1 MRYSINP
8 NRTLLGNLVSRFT
21 QRTPDKATVSSDKMA
36 KVSEKVS
43 TVIDQS
49 NYLSR
54 DLSWLKFNERVL
66 DQARS
71 QQAPL
76 EDRTLMERLKFLAIS
91 ASNLDEFFSIRVGS
105 LYNYLDYHKQ
115 RVDYSGLREIP
126 FRKALFSTSQQ
137 FCKEQQTVFT
147 DELLP
152 LFAENGLLL
161 GSYADLTPDEQAEAT
176 NYFDRAIYPTLTPML
191 YDYTHTFPVLLA
203 KVLIFGVVTQNPEGA
218 DLQSLRSEDED
229 DRQRLSFVQIPAN
242 LPRFLS
248 FEREEAGES
257 QIVFLPIEAIIR
269 ENIKKLYR
277 NVEITSVNLF
287 RITRNGDFTLDEND
301 DDEVDF
307 IDEVRQK
314 IKNRRLGRVTRVE
327 VEADVNGGLRSPWM
341 LNLLKKRWE
350 IDDLNIFESH
360 TLLDFSAFWQII
372 GNPEF
377 KDDMPRQHAPVAPL
391 GLGRDKNDNIF
402 EVIKQRDLLLHHP
415 YNNFEPVLQLLEQA
429 AEDPNVL
436 AIKITVYR
444 LAKRSRVTEAL
455 LKAAENGKHVSVLFE
470 VKARFDE
477 ENNIREAQRLQ
488 KAGCFVIYGI
498 SRFKTHTKLLLVV
511 RNEGSRV
518 VRYAHMA
525 TGNYNE
531 DTSKLYTDIGLLTTN
546 ETYTHDISEF
556 FNVITGHSLPNEY
569 QYLIT
574 APRDMRGQLL
584 RLIQVETDNAQ
595 RGLPSGICIK
605 ANSLEDKLVID
616 ALYKASQAGVP
627 IRLIIRSICCLRPQR
642 AGLSENISVRS
653 IVGDFLEHTRIY
665 YFHNNGDA
673 KVYGGSADVMVR
685 SFDRRIESL
694 FFLADPR
701 VKQQAILILAYN
713 LRDNVN
719 AYELEEDG
727 NFRKCDVPAG
737 SKPFDIHERFF
748 DVTEK
753 EVMDARLFDP
763 QIKPAEI
770 AEIEEEYQEGAERAI
785 ADI

>member
-1 MRYSINP
+1 MRYSLNP
-8 NRTLLGNLVSRFT
+8 NRTILGNIVSRFT
-21 QRTPDKATVSSDKMA
+21 HRQQDQATTVTDKMA

-43 TVIDQS
+43 SVIDQS
-49 NYLSR
+49 DYLSR

-66 DQARS
+66 DQARRVEP
-71 QQAPL
+71 PL
-76 EDRTLMERLKFLAIS
+76 QDRTLMERLKFLAIS
-91 ASNLDEFFSIRVGS
+91 ASNLDEFFMIRVGS

-115 RVDYSGLREIP
+115 RVDYSGLREVP
-126 FRKALFSTSQQ
+126 FRKALYTTSQQ
-137 FCKEQQTVFT
+137 FFRDQQAVFM
-147 DELLP
+147 DQLLP
-152 LFAENGLLL
+152 LFLENGLQLANY
-161 GSYADLTPDEQAEAT
+161 SDLTADEKTEAT
-176 NYFDRAIYPTLTPML
+176 GYFDRAIYPTLTPML

-203 KVLIFGVVTQNPEGA
+203 KVLIFGVVTQNPDGA
-218 DLQSLRSEDED
+218 NLQSLRSEDED

-248 FEREEAGES
+248 FEREDT
-257 QIVFLPIEAIIR
+257 IVFVPIEEIVR
-269 ENIKKLYR
+269 QNIKKLYR
-277 NVEITSVNLF
+277 NVEILSVNLF

-307 IDEVRQK
+307 LDEVRQK
-314 IKNRRLGRVTRVE
+314 IKSRRLGRVTRVE
-327 VEADVNGGLRSPWM
+327 VETDSNGQVASPWM
-341 LNLLKKRWE
+341 MNLLKKRWE
-350 IDDLNIFESH
+350 IDDLNIFESK
-360 TLLDFSAFWQII
+360 TMLDFSAFWQII
-372 GNPEF
+372 GHPEF
-377 KDDMPRQHAPVAPL
+377 KDDMPRPHVPVPPL
-391 GLGRDKNDNIF
+391 GLGREKNDDIF
-402 EVIKQRDLLLHHP
+402 EIIKQRDLLLHHP

-429 AEDPNVL
+429 AEDPHVL

-498 SRFKTHTKLLLVV
+498 SRYKTHTKLLLVV

-574 APRDMRGQLL
+574 APRDMREQLL
-584 RLIQVETDNAQ
+584 RLIRVEADNAQ

-605 ANSLEDKLVID
+605 VNSLEDKLVID
-616 ALYKASQAGVP
+616 ELYKASQAGVP
-627 IRLIIRSICCLRPQR
+627 IRLIVRSICCLRPHR
-642 AGLSENISVRS
+642 TGLSENITVRS

-665 YFHNNGDA
+665 YFHNNGDP
-673 KVYGGSADVMVR
+673 KIYGGSADVMVR

-694 FFLADPR
+694 FFLADHR
-701 VKQQAILILAYN
+701 VKQLVILILDYN
-713 LRDNVN
+713 LKDNVN
-719 AYELEEDG
+719 SYELMEDG
-727 NFRKCDVPAG
+727 DFKKCKVPTG
-737 SKPFDIHERFF
+737 GQPFNLHQRFF
-748 DVTEK
+748 EVTDK
-753 EVMDARLFDP
+753 EALETRLFDP
-763 QIKPAEI
+763 EIKPAEV
-770 AEIEEEYQEGAERAI
+770 AKIEEEYQEGAERAI
-785 ADI
+785 ANI

>member
-1 MRYSINP
+1 MRNP
-8 NRTLLGNLVSRFT
+8 LNSNRTMLSTLVSRFT
-21 QRTPDKATVSSDKMA
+21 QRNPDKTSQTSDKMA

-43 TVIDQS
+43 SVIDQS

-66 DQARS
+66 DQARNDS
-71 QQAPL
+71 
-76 EDRTLMERLKFLAIS
+76 RTLLERLKFLAIS
-91 ASNLDEFFSIRVGS
+91 ASNLDEFFMIRVGS
-105 LYNYLDYHKQ
+105 LYNYLDYQKQ
-115 RVDYSGLREIP
+115 RVDYSGLREVP
-126 FRKALFSTSQQ
+126 FRKALMTTAQQ
-137 FCKEQQTVFT
+137 FCHDQQDVFVNN
-147 DELLP
+147 LLP
-152 LFAENGLLL
+152 LFAENDMQLVAFNALL
-161 GSYADLTPDEQAEAT
+161 PDEQQEAN
-176 NYFDRAIYPTLTPML
+176 NYFDRTIFPTLTPML

-203 KVLIFGVVTQNPEGA
+203 KVLIFGVVTQNPDGA
-218 DLQSLRSEDED
+218 NLQSLRSEDEE

-242 LPRFLS
+242 LPRFMS
-248 FEREEAGES
+248 FERDEK
-257 QIVFLPIEAIIR
+257 ILFLPIEEVVR
-269 ENIKKLYR
+269 HNIKKLYR
-277 NVEITSVNLF
+277 NVEISSVSLF
-287 RITRNGDFTLDEND
+287 RITRNGDFTLEEND

-327 VEADVNGGLRSPWM
+327 IEAGAISKDGVSAPASPWM
-341 LNLLKKRWE
+341 INLLKKRWE
-350 IDDLNIFESH
+350 IDDLNIFESR

-372 GNPEF
+372 GLPDF
-377 KDDMPRQHAPVAPL
+377 KDDMPPPHPPVPPL
-391 GLGRDKNDNIF
+391 GLGRDKTDNIF
-402 EVIKQRDLLLHHP
+402 DLIKQRDLLLHHP

-444 LAKRSRVTEAL
+444 LAKRSRITEAL

-498 SRFKTHTKLLLVV
+498 SRYKTHTKLLLVV
-511 RNEGSRV
+511 RSEGTRV

-546 ETYTHDISEF
+546 EVYTQDIAEF

-574 APRDMRGQLL
+574 APRDMREQLL
-584 RLIQVETDNAQ
+584 RLIRLEAENAR

-605 ANSLEDKLVID
+605 VNSLEDKEVID
-616 ALYKASQAGVP
+616 ELYKASEAGVP
-627 IRLIIRSICCLRPQR
+627 VRLIVRSICCLRPKR
-642 AGLSENISVRS
+642 AGLSDNITVRS
-653 IVGDFLEHTRIY
+653 IVGDYLEHTRIY
-665 YFHNNGDA
+665 YFHNNGDP

-694 FFLADPR
+694 FFLADQR
-701 VKQQAILILAYN
+701 VKQLAMLILDYN
-713 LRDNVN
+713 LQDNVN
-719 AYELEEDG
+719 AYELNEDG
-727 NFRKCDVPAG
+727 SFTKCEVPAG
-737 SKPFDIHERFF
+737 SQPFNMHKRFF

-753 EVMDARLFDP
+753 QVTEAHLFDP
-763 QIKPAEI
+763 EIKPAEV
-770 AEIEEEYQEGAERAI
+770 AQIEEEYQEGAERAI

>member
-1 MRYSINP
+1 MRYSLNP
-8 NRTLLGNLVSRFT
+8 NRNILGNLVSRFT
-21 QRTPDKATVSSDKMA
+21 HRQEKPSTLTTEKMG

-43 TVIDQS
+43 SVIDQS
-49 NYLSR
+49 DYLSR
-54 DLSWLKFNERVL
+54 DLSWIKFNERVL

-71 QQAPL
+71 T
-76 EDRTLMERLKFLAIS
+76 DRTLMERLKFLAIS
-91 ASNLDEFFSIRVGS
+91 ASNLDEFFMIRVGS

-115 RVDYSGLREIP
+115 RVDYSGLREVP
-126 FRKALFSTSQQ
+126 FRKALFTAAHQLCQDQQ
-137 FCKEQQTVFT
+137 ALFTEQ
-147 DELLP
+147 LLP
-152 LFAENGLLL
+152 LFAENGLQL
-161 GSYADLTPDEQAEAT
+161 AKFNDLKLEEQAAAT
-176 NYFDRAIYPTLTPML
+176 DYFDRAIYPTLTPML

-203 KVLIFGVVTQNPEGA
+203 KVLIFGVVTQSPEVPA
-218 DLQSLRSEDED
+218 SQQNRAEDDD

-248 FEREEAGES
+248 FERED
-257 QIVFLPIEAIIR
+257 ITLFLPIEEIVR
-269 ENIKKLYR
+269 QNIKKLYR
-277 NVEITSVNLF
+277 NIDILSVNLF

-307 IDEVRQK
+307 IDEVKQK

-327 VEADVNGGLRSPWM
+327 VETDNVTEDSETWM

-350 IDDLNIFESH
+350 IDDLNIFES
-360 TLLDFSAFWQII
+360 TSLLDYSAFWQII
-372 GNPEF
+372 GHPDF
-377 KDDMPRQHAPVAPL
+377 KDDMPRPHAPVPPI
-391 GLGRDKNDNIF
+391 GLGREKTDDIF
-402 EVIKQRDLLLHHP
+402 EIIKQRDLLLHHP

-444 LAKRSRVTEAL
+444 LAKRSRITEAL

-511 RNEGSRV
+511 RSEGSRV

-531 DTSKLYTDIGLLTTN
+531 DTSKLYTDIGLLTTD

-574 APRDMRGQLL
+574 APRDMRDQLI
-584 RLIQVETDNAQ
+584 RLIRQEADNAK
-595 RGLPSGICIK
+595 RELPSGICIK
-605 ANSLEDKLVID
+605 VNSLEDKQVID
-616 ALYKASQAGVP
+616 ELYKASQAGVP
-627 IRLIIRSICCLRPQR
+627 VRLIVRSICCLRPQR
-642 AGLSENISVRS
+642 AGLSEHIMVRS

-665 YFHNNGDA
+665 YFHNNGDP

-694 FFLADPR
+694 FFLADNR
-701 VKQQAILILAYN
+701 VKQQAILILKYN
-713 LRDNVN
+713 LEDNVN
-719 AYELEEDG
+719 AYELKEDG
-727 NFRKCDVPAG
+727 DFQKCDVPAG
-737 SKPFDIHERFF
+737 GEPFNMHQRFF

-753 EVMDARLFDP
+753 EAMAARLFDP
-763 QIKPAEI
+763 EIKPAEI
-770 AEIEEEYQEGAERAI
+770 AKIEEEYQEGAERAI
-785 ADI
+785 ANI

>member
-1 MRYSINP
+1 MRYSLNP

-21 QRTPDKATVSSDKMA
+21 HRQQDQTPSTTDKMA

-43 TVIDQS
+43 SVIDQS
-49 NYLSR
+49 DYLSR

-71 QQAPL
+71 
-76 EDRTLMERLKFLAIS
+76 ESRTLMERLKFLAIS
-91 ASNLDEFFSIRVGS
+91 ASNLDEFFMIRVGS

-115 RVDYSGLREIP
+115 RVDYSGLREVP
-126 FRKALFSTSQQ
+126 FRKALYTNSQQ
-137 FCKEQQTVFT
+137 FCREQQQLFT
-147 DELLP
+147 EQLLP
-152 LFAENGLLL
+152 LFPENGLELVRFQ
-161 GSYADLTPDEQAEAT
+161 DLSREEQREAT
-176 NYFDRAIYPTLTPML
+176 DYFDKAIYPTLTPML

-203 KVLIFGVVTQNPEGA
+203 KVLIFGVVTQNPDGA
-218 DLQSLRSEDED
+218 DLQSLRSEDEE

-248 FEREEAGES
+248 FEREDSIA
-257 QIVFLPIEAIIR
+257 FLPIEEIVR
-269 ENIKKLYR
+269 HNIKKLYR
-277 NVEITSVNLF
+277 NIEILSMTLF
-287 RITRNGDFTLDEND
+287 RVTRNGDFTLDEND

-307 IDEVRQK
+307 LDEVRQK
-314 IKNRRLGRVTRVE
+314 IKSRRLGRVTRVE
-327 VEADVNGGLRSPWM
+327 VEADSNGQVGSPWM
-341 LNLLKKRWE
+341 MNLIKKKWE
-350 IDDLNIFESH
+350 IDELNIFESQ

-377 KDDMPRQHAPVAPL
+377 KDDMPRPHAPVSPL
-391 GLGRDKNDNIF
+391 GYSRDKNDNIF
-402 EVIKQRDLLLHHP
+402 EVIKQRDILLHHP

-429 AEDPNVL
+429 AEDPQVL

-444 LAKRSRVTEAL
+444 LAKRSRITEAL

-498 SRFKTHTKLLLVV
+498 SRYKTHTKLLLVV

-574 APRDMRGQLL
+574 APRDMREQLI
-584 RLIQVETDNAQ
+584 RLIRLEATNAQ
-595 RGLPSGICIK
+595 HGLPSGICIK
-605 ANSLEDKLVID
+605 VNSLEDKQVID
-616 ALYKASQAGVP
+616 ELYKASQAGVP
-627 IRLIIRSICCLRPQR
+627 IRLIVRSICCLRPQR
-642 AGLSENISVRS
+642 AGLSDNITVRS

-665 YFHNNGDA
+665 YFHNNGDP

-694 FFLADPR
+694 FYLADQR
-701 VKQQAILILAYN
+701 VKQLAILILDYN
-713 LRDNVN
+713 LKDNVN
-719 AYELEEDG
+719 AYELLEDG
-727 NFRKCDVPAG
+727 NFKKCEVSEGAEA
-737 SKPFDIHERFF
+737 FNIHQRFF
-748 DVTEK
+748 EVTEK
-753 EVMDARLFDP
+753 ETLDTHLFDP
-763 QIKPAEI
+763 EVKPAEV
-770 AEIEEEYQEGAERAI
+770 AKIEEEYQEGAERAI

>member
-1 MRYSINP
+1 
-8 NRTLLGNLVSRFT
+8 
-21 QRTPDKATVSSDKMA
+21 MA

-43 TVIDQS
+43 SVIDQS

-66 DQARS
+66 DQARDH
-71 QQAPL
+71 QQSP
-76 EDRTLMERLKFLAIS
+76 EHRTLLERLKFLAIS
-91 ASNLDEFFSIRVGS
+91 ASNLDEFFMIRVGS

-115 RVDYSGLREIP
+115 RIDYSGLREGP
-126 FRKALFSTSQQ
+126 FRKALFTAAQQ
-137 FCKEQQTVFT
+137 FVQQQQQLFT
-147 DELLP
+147 EELLP
-152 LFAENGLLL
+152 LFPENGLQLI
-161 GSYADLTPDEQAEAT
+161 SYEQLTEEEQEEAT

-203 KVLIFGVVTQNPEGA
+203 RVLIFGVITQDPENNALLSNKA
-218 DLQSLRSEDED
+218 DDED

-242 LPRFLS
+242 LPRFMA
-248 FEREEAGES
+248 FDRDE
-257 QIVFLPIEAIIR
+257 IVAFLPIEAIIR
-269 ENIKKLYR
+269 HHIKKLYR
-277 NVEITSVNLF
+277 NIGISSVHLF

-314 IKNRRLGRVTRVE
+314 IKNRRLGRVTRIE
-327 VEADVNGGLRSPWM
+327 IETTPEGNATWL

-350 IDDLNIFESH
+350 LDDLNIFESNS
-360 TLLDFSAFWQII
+360 LLDFSAFWQII

-377 KDDMPRQHAPVAPL
+377 KDDMPRPHAPVPAI
-391 GLGRDKNDNIF
+391 GYNRDKADDIF
-402 EVIKQRDLLLHHP
+402 EIIKQRDLLLHHP

-444 LAKRSRVTEAL
+444 LAKRSRITQAL

-477 ENNIREAQRLQ
+477 ENNIREAQKLQ

-518 VRYAHMA
+518 ARYAHMA

-546 ETYTHDISEF
+546 EVYTHDISEF
-556 FNVITGHSLPNEY
+556 FNVITGHSLPNDY

-574 APRDMRGQLL
+574 APRGMREQLVQ
-584 RLIQVETDNAQ
+584 LIQTEASNAQ

-605 ANSLEDKLVID
+605 VNSLEDKEIID
-616 ALYKASQAGVP
+616 ELYLASQAGVP
-627 IRLIIRSICCLRPQR
+627 IRLIVRGICCLRPKR
-642 AGLSENISVRS
+642 EGLSENIGVRS

-665 YFHNNGDA
+665 YFHNNGDP

-694 FFLADPR
+694 FFLADQR
-701 VKQQAILILAYN
+701 VKQQTILILKYN
-713 LRDNVN
+713 LLDNVN
-719 AYELEEDG
+719 AYDMNEDG
-727 NFRKCDVPAG
+727 SFTKCEAAEG
-737 SKPFDIHERFF
+737 NGRFNMHERFF

-753 EVMDARLFDP
+753 DLTDAQLFNTV
-763 QIKPAEI
+763 KATEI
-770 AEIEEEYQEGAERAI
+770 AQIETEYQENAERAI
-785 ADI
+785 ANI

>member
-1 MRYSINP
+1 
-8 NRTLLGNLVSRFT
+8 
-21 QRTPDKATVSSDKMA
+21 MA

-43 TVIDQS
+43 SVIDQS

-66 DQARS
+66 DQARDY
-71 QQAPL
+71 QQSP
-76 EDRTLMERLKFLAIS
+76 EHRTLLERLKFLAIS
-91 ASNLDEFFSIRVGS
+91 ASNLDEFFMIRVGS

-115 RVDYSGLREIP
+115 RIDYSGLREGP
-126 FRKALFSTSQQ
+126 FRKALFTAAQQ
-137 FCKEQQTVFT
+137 FVQQQQQLFT
-147 DELLP
+147 EELLP
-152 LFAENGLLL
+152 LFPENGLHLI
-161 GSYADLTPDEQAEAT
+161 GYEQLTEDEQEEAT

-203 KVLIFGVVTQNPEGA
+203 RVLIFGVITQDPDNNALLSNKA
-218 DLQSLRSEDED
+218 DDEDE
-229 DRQRLSFVQIPAN
+229 RQRLSFVQIPAN
-242 LPRFLS
+242 LPRFMA
-248 FEREEAGES
+248 FDRDD
-257 QIVFLPIEAIIR
+257 IVAFLPIEAIIR
-269 ENIKKLYR
+269 HHIKKLYR
-277 NVEITSVNLF
+277 NIDIASVHLF

-327 VEADVNGGLRSPWM
+327 IESAPENSATWL
-341 LNLLKKRWE
+341 LNLLKKKWE
-350 IDDLNIFESH
+350 LDDLNIFESNS
-360 TLLDFSAFWQII
+360 LLDFSAFWQII

-377 KDDMPRQHAPVAPL
+377 KDDMPRPHAPVPAI
-391 GLGRDKNDNIF
+391 GYNRDKADDIF
-402 EVIKQRDLLLHHP
+402 EIIKQRDLLLHHP

-444 LAKRSRVTEAL
+444 LAKRSRITQAL

-477 ENNIREAQRLQ
+477 ENNIREAQKLQ

-518 VRYAHMA
+518 ARYAHMA

-546 ETYTHDISEF
+546 EVYTHDISEF
-556 FNVITGHSLPNEY
+556 FNVITGHSLPNDY

-574 APRDMRGQLL
+574 APRGMREQLVQ
-584 RLIQVETDNAQ
+584 LIQTEASNAQ

-605 ANSLEDKLVID
+605 VNSLEDKEIID
-616 ALYKASQAGVP
+616 ELYLASQAGVP
-627 IRLIIRSICCLRPQR
+627 VRLIVRGICCLRPKR
-642 AGLSENISVRS
+642 EGLSENIAVRS

-665 YFHNNGDA
+665 YFHNNGDP

-694 FFLADPR
+694 FFLADQR
-701 VKQQAILILAYN
+701 VKQQTILILKYN
-713 LRDNVN
+713 LLDNVN
-719 AYELEEDG
+719 AYDMNEDG
-727 NFRKCDVPAG
+727 SFTKCEAAEG
-737 SKPFDIHERFF
+737 NGRFNMHERFF

-753 EVMDARLFDP
+753 DLTDAQLFNTV
-763 QIKPAEI
+763 KATEI
-770 AEIEEEYQEGAERAI
+770 AQIETEYQENAERAI
-785 ADI
+785 ANI

>member
-1 MRYSINP
+1 MRYSLNP
-8 NRTLLGNLVSRFT
+8 NRSILGNIVSRFT
-21 QRTPDKATVSSDKMA
+21 HRQQDQTTSATDKMA

-43 TVIDQS
+43 SVIDQS
-49 NYLSR
+49 DYLSR

-71 QQAPL
+71 T
-76 EDRTLMERLKFLAIS
+76 DRTLMERLKFLAIS
-91 ASNLDEFFSIRVGS
+91 ASNLDEFFMIRVGS

-115 RVDYSGLREIP
+115 RVDYSGLREVP
-126 FRKALFSTSQQ
+126 FRKALYTNAQQ
-137 FCKEQQTVFT
+137 FCRDQREVFT
-147 DELLP
+147 QQLLP
-152 LFAENGLLL
+152 LFAENGLQLVNF
-161 GSYADLTPDEQAEAT
+161 SELTSEEQAEAT
-176 NYFDRAIYPTLTPML
+176 DYFDKAIYPTLTPML

-203 KVLIFGVVTQNPEGA
+203 KVLIFGVVTQNPDGA
-218 DLQSLRSEDED
+218 NLQSLRSEDEE

-248 FEREEAGES
+248 FERDDK
-257 QIVFLPIEAIIR
+257 IVFLPIAEVVR
-269 ENIKKLYR
+269 QNIKKLYR
-277 NVEITSVNLF
+277 NIEILSLNLF
-287 RITRNGDFTLDEND
+287 RVTRNGDFTLDEND

-307 IDEVRQK
+307 LDEVRQK
-314 IKNRRLGRVTRVE
+314 IKSRRLGRVTRVE
-327 VEADVNGGLRSPWM
+327 VETNSKGEVGSEWM
-341 LNLLKKRWE
+341 MNLIKKRWE
-350 IDDLNIFESH
+350 IDDLNIFESD
-360 TLLDFSAFWQII
+360 TMLDFSAFWQII
-372 GNPEF
+372 GHPEF
-377 KDDMPRQHAPVAPL
+377 KDDMPTTHPPVPPI
-391 GLGRDKNDNIF
+391 GYSRDKNDDIF

-444 LAKRSRVTEAL
+444 LAKRSRITEAL

-498 SRFKTHTKLLLVV
+498 SRYKTHTKLLLVV

-531 DTSKLYTDIGLLTTN
+531 DTSRLYTDIGLLTTN

-574 APRDMRGQLL
+574 APRDMREQLL
-584 RLIQVETDNAQ
+584 RLIKIEADNAQ

-605 ANSLEDKLVID
+605 VNSLEDKLVID
-616 ALYKASQAGVP
+616 ELYKASQAGVP
-627 IRLIIRSICCLRPQR
+627 VRLIVRGICCLRPQR
-642 AGLSENISVRS
+642 AGLSENIAVRS
-653 IVGDFLEHTRIY
+653 IVGDFLEHTRVY
-665 YFHNNGDA
+665 YFHNNGDP

-694 FFLADPR
+694 FFLADQR
-701 VKQQAILILAYN
+701 VKQLAILILDYN
-713 LRDNVN
+713 LKDNVN
-719 AYELEEDG
+719 AYELLEDG
-727 NFRKCDVPAG
+727 NFTKCEVPEG
-737 SKPFDIHERFF
+737 GEPFNIHKRFF

-753 EVMDARLFDP
+753 EAMQARLFDP
-763 QIKPAEI
+763 EIKPAEI
-770 AEIEEEYQEGAERAI
+770 AQIEEEYQEGAERAI
-785 ADI
+785 ANI

>member
-1 MRYSINP
+1 MNNPPDP
-8 NRTLLGNLVSRFT
+8 NRTILGNLVSRFA
-21 QRTPDKATVSSDKMA
+21 QLIPTPGTTAPEGEKIA
-36 KVSEKVS
+36 KVSEKVIS
-43 TVIDQS
+43 VIDQS

-66 DQARS
+66 DQARE
-71 QQAPL
+71 QN
-76 EDRTLMERLKFLAIS
+76 RTLLERLKFVAIS
-91 ASNLDEFFSIRVGS
+91 ASNLDEFFMIRVGS

-115 RVDYSGLREIP
+115 RIDYSGLREVP
-126 FRKALFSTSQQ
+126 FRKALLTTAQQ
-137 FCKEQQTVFT
+137 FCHEQHRVFT

-152 LFAENGLLL
+152 LFAQNEMML
-161 GSYADLTPDEQAEAT
+161 ARFDDLTPDEQAQAEG
-176 NYFDRAIYPTLTPML
+176 YFDRTIFPTLTPML

-203 KVLIFGVVTQNPEGA
+203 KVLIFGVVTQNTDEA
-218 DLQSLRSEDED
+218 DLKSLRSEDQE

-242 LPRFLS
+242 LPRFMS
-248 FEREEAGES
+248 FERDDETNRRV
-257 QIVFLPIEAIIR
+257 VFLPIEEIVR
-269 ENIKKLYR
+269 HNIKKLYR
-277 NVEITSVNLF
+277 NVELLSINLF

-301 DDEVDF
+301 DDEMDF

-327 VEADVNGGLRSPWM
+327 VEAGVLSETGSPWM
-341 LNLLKKRWE
+341 VNLLRKRWE
-350 IDDLNIFESH
+350 MDEMNIFVSPA
-360 TLLDFSAFWQII
+360 LLDYSAFWQII
-372 GNPEF
+372 GHPEF
-377 KDDMPRQHAPVAPL
+377 KNEMPRPQTPVLPI
-391 GLGRDKNDNIF
+391 GISRDKTDDIF
-402 EVIKQRDLLLHHP
+402 EQIKQRDILLHHP

-498 SRFKTHTKLLLVV
+498 SKFKTHTKLLLVV
-511 RNEGSRV
+511 RNEGDRV

-531 DTSKLYTDIGLLTTN
+531 DTSRLYTDIGLLTTN
-546 ETYTHDISEF
+546 EIYTHDISEF

-574 APRDMRGQLL
+574 APRDMRDQVVRMI
-584 RLIQVETDNAQ
+584 RLEADNAQ

-605 ANSLEDKLVID
+605 ANSLEDKEVID
-616 ALYKASQAGVP
+616 ELYKASQAGVR
-627 IRLIIRSICCLRPQR
+627 IRLIIRSICCLRPKR
-642 AGLSENISVRS
+642 AGLSENIAVRS

-665 YFHNNGDA
+665 YFHNNGDP
-673 KVYGGSADVMVR
+673 KIYGGSADVMVR

-694 FFLADPR
+694 FIFADPR
-701 VKQQAILILAYN
+701 VKQLATLILAYN

-719 AYELEEDG
+719 AYELNEDG
-727 NFRKCDVPAG
+727 NFTKCAVSAG
-737 SKPFDIHERFF
+737 DEPFNIHERFF
-748 DVTEK
+748 SVTEK
-753 EVMDARLFDP
+753 EAANSRLFDAE
-763 QIKPAEI
+763 IKPADV
-770 AEIEEEYQEGAERAI
+770 AQIEEEYQEGAERAI

>member
-1 MRYSINP
+1 
-8 NRTLLGNLVSRFT
+8 
-21 QRTPDKATVSSDKMA
+21 MA

-43 TVIDQS
+43 SVIDQS
-49 NYLSR
+49 DYLSR

-66 DQARS
+66 DQARGT
-71 QQAPL
+71 QHPL
-76 EDRTLMERLKFLAIS
+76 RNRTLMERLKFLAIS
-91 ASNLDEFFSIRVGS
+91 ASNLDEFFMIRVGS

-115 RVDYSGLREIP
+115 RVDYSGLREVP
-126 FRKALFSTSQQ
+126 FRKALFTTAQQ
-137 FCKEQQTVFT
+137 FCRDQQTVLT
-147 DELLP
+147 NELLP
-152 LFAENGLLL
+152 LFAENGLQL
-161 GSYADLTPDEQAEAT
+161 ADYESLTVEEQSEAT

-203 KVLIFGVVTQNPEGA
+203 KVLIFGVVTQNPDGA

-242 LPRFLS
+242 LPRFVS
-248 FEREEAGES
+248 FEREDV
-257 QIVFLPIEAIIR
+257 IVFVPIEEIVR
-269 ENIKKLYR
+269 QNIKKLYR

-327 VEADVNGGLRSPWM
+327 VETDGKGETSSPWM

-350 IDDLNIFESH
+350 IDDLNIFESQ

-372 GNPEF
+372 GHPEF
-377 KDDMPRQHAPVAPL
+377 KDDMPRPHAPVPPI
-391 GLGRDKNDNIF
+391 GLGREKTDDIF
-402 EVIKQRDLLLHHP
+402 EIIKQRDLMLHHP

-429 AEDPNVL
+429 AEDPHVL

-444 LAKRSRVTEAL
+444 LAKRSRITEAL

-498 SRFKTHTKLLLVV
+498 SRYKTHTKLLLVV
-511 RNEGSRV
+511 RNEGTRV

-531 DTSKLYTDIGLLTTN
+531 DTSRLYTDIGLLTTN
-546 ETYTHDISEF
+546 EVYTHDISEF

-574 APRDMRGQLL
+574 APRDMREQLL
-584 RLIQVETDNAQ
+584 RLIRVEADNAK

-605 ANSLEDKLVID
+605 VNSLEDKQVID
-616 ALYKASQAGVP
+616 ELYKASQAGVP
-627 IRLIIRSICCLRPQR
+627 IRLIVRSICCLRPKR
-642 AGLSENISVRS
+642 PGLSENITVRS

-665 YFHNNGDA
+665 YFHNNGDS

-694 FFLADPR
+694 FYLADQR
-701 VKQQAILILAYN
+701 VKQLAVLILNYN

-719 AYELEEDG
+719 SYELNEDG
-727 NFRKCDVPAG
+727 NFQKCEVLNGTQPLNM
-737 SKPFDIHERFF
+737 HQQFF
-748 DVTEK
+748 EVTEK
-753 EVMDARLFDP
+753 EVMEARLFDP
-763 QIKPAEI
+763 EVKPAEV
-770 AEIEEEYQEGAERAI
+770 AQLEEEYQEGAERAI
-785 ADI
+785 ANI

>member
-1 MRYSINP
+1 MM
-8 NRTLLGNLVSRFT
+8 LGSLVSRFT
-21 QRTPDKATVSSDKMA
+21 QRNPDKTSQTSDKMA

-43 TVIDQS
+43 SVIDQS

-66 DQARS
+66 DQARNDS
-71 QQAPL
+71 
-76 EDRTLMERLKFLAIS
+76 RTLLERLKFLAIS
-91 ASNLDEFFSIRVGS
+91 ASNLDEFFMIRVGS
-105 LYNYLDYHKQ
+105 LYNYLDYQKQ
-115 RVDYSGLREIP
+115 RVDYSGLREVP
-126 FRKALFSTSQQ
+126 FRKALMTTAQQ
-137 FCKEQQTVFT
+137 FCHDQQDVFVNN
-147 DELLP
+147 LLP
-152 LFAENGLLL
+152 LFAENDMQLVAFDALL
-161 GSYADLTPDEQAEAT
+161 PDEQQEAN
-176 NYFDRAIYPTLTPML
+176 NYFDRTIFPTLTPML

-203 KVLIFGVVTQNPEGA
+203 KVLIFGVVTQNPDGA
-218 DLQSLRSEDED
+218 NLQSLRSEDEE

-242 LPRFLS
+242 LPRFMS
-248 FEREEAGES
+248 FERDEK
-257 QIVFLPIEAIIR
+257 ILFLPIEEVVR
-269 ENIKKLYR
+269 HNIKKLYR
-277 NVEITSVNLF
+277 NVEISSVSLF
-287 RITRNGDFTLDEND
+287 RITRNGDFTLEEND

-327 VEADVNGGLRSPWM
+327 IEAGAISKDGVSASASPWM
-341 LNLLKKRWE
+341 INLLKKRWE
-350 IDDLNIFESH
+350 IDDLNIFESP

-372 GNPEF
+372 GLPDF
-377 KDDMPRQHAPVAPL
+377 KDDMPPPHPPVPPL
-391 GLGRDKNDNIF
+391 GLGRDKTDNIF
-402 EVIKQRDLLLHHP
+402 DLIKQRDLLLHHP

-444 LAKRSRVTEAL
+444 LAKRSRITEAL

-498 SRFKTHTKLLLVV
+498 SRYKTHTKLLLVV
-511 RNEGSRV
+511 RSEGTRV

-546 ETYTHDISEF
+546 EVYTQDIAEF

-574 APRDMRGQLL
+574 APRDMREQLL
-584 RLIQVETDNAQ
+584 RLIRLEAENAR

-605 ANSLEDKLVID
+605 VNSLEDKEVID
-616 ALYKASQAGVP
+616 ELYKASEAGVP
-627 IRLIIRSICCLRPQR
+627 VRLIVRSICCLRPKR
-642 AGLSENISVRS
+642 AGLSDNITVRS
-653 IVGDFLEHTRIY
+653 IVGDYLEHTRIY
-665 YFHNNGDA
+665 YFHNNGDP

-694 FFLADPR
+694 FFLADQR
-701 VKQQAILILAYN
+701 VKQLAMLILDYN
-713 LRDNVN
+713 LQDNMN
-719 AYELEEDG
+719 AYELNEDG
-727 NFRKCDVPAG
+727 SFTKCEVPAG
-737 SKPFDIHERFF
+737 SQPFNMHKRFF

-753 EVMDARLFDP
+753 QVTEAHLFDP
-763 QIKPAEI
+763 EIKPAEV
-770 AEIEEEYQEGAERAI
+770 AQIEEEYQEGAERAI

>member
-1 MRYSINP
+1 MRYSLNP

-21 QRTPDKATVSSDKMA
+21 HRQQDQTPSVTDKMA

-43 TVIDQS
+43 SVIDQS
-49 NYLSR
+49 DYLSR

-71 QQAPL
+71 QR
-76 EDRTLMERLKFLAIS
+76 RTLMERLKFLAIS
-91 ASNLDEFFSIRVGS
+91 ASNLDEFFMIRVGS

-115 RVDYSGLREIP
+115 RVDYSGLREVP
-126 FRKALFSTSQQ
+126 FRKALYTNSQQ
-137 FCKEQQTVFT
+137 FCREQQQLFT
-147 DELLP
+147 EQLLP
-152 LFAENGLLL
+152 LFPENGLELV
-161 GSYADLTPDEQAEAT
+161 GFGDLSREEQSEAT
-176 NYFDRAIYPTLTPML
+176 DYFDKAIYPTLTPML

-203 KVLIFGVVTQNPEGA
+203 KVLIFGVVTQNPDGA
-218 DLQSLRSEDED
+218 DLQSLRSEDEE

-242 LPRFLS
+242 LPRFLA
-248 FEREEAGES
+248 FEREDSIA
-257 QIVFLPIEAIIR
+257 FLPIEEIVR
-269 ENIKKLYR
+269 HNIKKLYR
-277 NVEITSVNLF
+277 NIEILSMTLF
-287 RITRNGDFTLDEND
+287 RVTRNGDFTLDEND

-307 IDEVRQK
+307 LDEVRQK
-314 IKNRRLGRVTRVE
+314 IKSRRLGRVTRVE
-327 VEADVNGGLRSPWM
+327 VEADSDGKVGSPWM
-341 LNLLKKRWE
+341 MNLIKKKWE
-350 IDDLNIFESH
+350 IDELNIFESQ

-372 GNPEF
+372 GHPEF
-377 KDDMPRQHAPVAPL
+377 KDDMPRQHAPVPPL
-391 GLGRDKNDNIF
+391 GYSRDKNDDIF
-402 EVIKQRDLLLHHP
+402 ELIKQRDLLLHHP

-429 AEDPNVL
+429 AEDPQVL

-444 LAKRSRVTEAL
+444 LAKRSRITEAL

-498 SRFKTHTKLLLVV
+498 SRYKTHTKLLLVV

-531 DTSKLYTDIGLLTTN
+531 DTSKLYTDIGLLTTS

-574 APRDMRGQLL
+574 APRDMREQLI
-584 RLIQVETDNAQ
+584 RLIRLEATNAQ
-595 RGLPSGICIK
+595 HGLPSGICIK
-605 ANSLEDKLVID
+605 VNSLEDKQLID
-616 ALYKASQAGVP
+616 ELYKASQAGVP
-627 IRLIIRSICCLRPQR
+627 IRLIVRSICCLRPHR
-642 AGLSENISVRS
+642 AGLSDNITVRS

-665 YFHNNGDA
+665 YFHNNGDP

-694 FFLADPR
+694 FYLADQR
-701 VKQQAILILAYN
+701 VKQLAILILDYN
-713 LRDNVN
+713 LKDNIN
-719 AYELEEDG
+719 SYELMEDG
-727 NFRKCDVPAG
+727 DFKKCEVPEGAE
-737 SKPFDIHERFF
+737 PFNIHQKFF

-753 EVMDARLFDP
+753 EAMDTHLFDP
-763 QIKPAEI
+763 ELKPAEV
-770 AEIEEEYQEGAERAI
+770 AKIEEEYQEGAERAI